1 MKQLKLWWI
10 ALLSLFLVAC
20 GQKAPTQNIQA
31 TTQTVATT
39 QQVSQ
44 QQSLLSLKNTQHF
57 LKNALEHIF
66 EGEINR
72 NGQAVGYHYEGLTTS
87 KAKVIESTRS
97 KEDKNGVYRA
107 KITIEGKEKNA
118 FSSFFPKTWS
128 MQQIV
133 DTINEAYEN
142 KQLESGNIY
151 NGKTKSGIT
160 IQMYLTE
167 NNKIISAF
175 PLYNR

>member
-1 MKQLKLWWI
+1 MKSLKLWWI
-10 ALLSLFLVAC
+10 ALLSLLLIAC
-20 GQKAPTQNIQA
+20 GQKASESNTQ
-31 TTQTVATT
+31 TTSQTVAIT

-44 QQSLLSLKNTQHF
+44 QSLSSLKNTQYF
-57 LKNALEHIF
+57 LKGALEHIF

-72 NGQAVGYHYEGLTTS
+72 NGQAVGYHYEKLTNS

-118 FSSFFPKTWS
+118 FSSFFPKSWT

-151 NGKTKSGIT
+151 NGKTNSGIT
-160 IQMYLTE
+160 VQMYLTE